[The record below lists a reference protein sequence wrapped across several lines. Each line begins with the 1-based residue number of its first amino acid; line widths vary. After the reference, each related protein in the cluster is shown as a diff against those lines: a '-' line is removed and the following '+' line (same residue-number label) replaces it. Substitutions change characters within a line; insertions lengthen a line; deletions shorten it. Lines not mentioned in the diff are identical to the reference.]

1 MKLFEKNAAELSAML
16 QNKECSAVEL
26 TKDVLDRIDAKESA
40 VGAYVTRCEDCLEQA
55 EAVDNARAAGEE
67 LHPLAGI
74 PIGIKD
80 NISTKGIRTTCSS
93 KMLEN

>member
-1 MKLFEKNAAELSAML
+1 MSWTESTPE
-16 QNKECSAVEL
+16 ESAV
-26 TKDVLDRIDAKESA
+26 

-93 KMLEN
+93 KCWKTVPPFDATVMQPVRKAGMVIPVK